1 MFENQKNVLY
11 TGIGAIVLLVIL
23 LLTAIVKSV
32 SAISA
37 YSSYVDYMDK
47 YEAASEILKYRNQ
60 LKEIDA
66 KHNEVASL
74 TTICLKSRAQPFT
87 LHDVSSC
94 KDSAL
99 NVLGFRSSFTKIK
112 EMASKPLPTD
122 VVLQIKAK

>member
-1 MFENQKNVLY
+1 MFENQKHVLY
-11 TGIGAIVLLVIL
+11 TGIGAMVLLVIL
-23 LLTAIVKSV
+23 LLIAIVKSV

-66 KHNEVASL
+66 KHKEVSSL
-74 TTICLKSRAQPFT
+74 ITICLKSRAQPFT